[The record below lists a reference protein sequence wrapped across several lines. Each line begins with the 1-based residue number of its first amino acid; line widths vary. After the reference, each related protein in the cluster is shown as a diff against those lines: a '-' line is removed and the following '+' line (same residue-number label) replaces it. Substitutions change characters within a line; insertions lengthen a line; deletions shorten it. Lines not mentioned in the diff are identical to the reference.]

1 MEKSLSAPLKSLSNG
16 QKLVIVIV
24 ALVIGFLILGT
35 FNQTASPDDFAVGIQ
50 TQPFIV
56 LSLLAFAGGLLSF
69 VSPCTLPVLTAYFAF
84 AFQSDRSR
92 IASNTLAFMFG
103 LATTFSLFGAVGF
116 AVGRVLLQNQQLI
129 LLVGGAAVLILGG
142 MSLFGSGFSGISK
155 KSGGG
160 SGPSTTNRGY

>member
-35 FNQTASPDDFAVGIQ
+35 FNQTTSPDDFAVGIQ

-69 VSPCTLPVLTAYFAF
+69 VSPFK
-84 AFQSDRSR
+84 
-92 IASNTLAFMFG
+92 LA
-103 LATTFSLFGAVGF
+103 
-116 AVGRVLLQNQQLI
+116 
-129 LLVGGAAVLILGG
+129 LG
-142 MSLFGSGFSGISK
+142 
-155 KSGGG
+155 
-160 SGPSTTNRGY
+160 